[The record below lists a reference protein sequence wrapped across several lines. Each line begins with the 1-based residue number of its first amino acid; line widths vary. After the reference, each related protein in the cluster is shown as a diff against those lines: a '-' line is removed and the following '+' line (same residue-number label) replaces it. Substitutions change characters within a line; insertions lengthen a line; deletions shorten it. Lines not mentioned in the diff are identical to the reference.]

1 MRIAAMKDGDRKF
14 FDRNSR
20 DYFNKKFEPEILTT
34 KLVTMLSNLFDENDK
49 LKI

>member
-1 MRIAAMKDGDRKF
+1 MKDEDRKF
-14 FDRNSR
+14 FGHNGL

-34 KLVTMLSNLFDENDK
+34 KLVTMFSDLFDEDNK